1 MFTSSL
7 SLLSKY
13 FDLACH
19 QAMISRLSRVCLL
32 ILVSFI
38 CLGLTNKSYAELSTS
53 MILAKMKAIQ
63 HAENNNEKRQN
74 KEQKEVLE
82 NQGLSN
88 LATDNDTKANT
99 ATTINTPST
108 APKANTLIGQLAQQ
122 GYALMFFFD
131 SQCPHCENFA
141 PVVKGVASEYGFNT
155 FAFTFDQK
163 GLPSFP
169 YPAPV
174 TKTIYHAYYGNVRP
188 FYPVLVLQNV
198 NTMAFYIISKGETS
212 KPLLEQT
219 LQRYAKE
226 LLA

>member
-1 MFTSSL
+1 MFTSSH
-7 SLLSKY
+7 SFLSKC
-13 FDLACH
+13 FALSFN
-19 QAMISRLSRVCLL
+19 QAMISRLSRLCLL
-32 ILVSFI
+32 IFVSFI

-53 MILAKMKAIQ
+53 MILAKTKAIQ
-63 HAENNNEKRQN
+63 YAEDNKGKREN
-74 KEQKEVLE
+74 KEQKRVLE
-82 NQGLSN
+82 NQGLRN
-88 LATDNDTKANT
+88 LAMDNETAANT
-99 ATTINTPST
+99 ARATNKPST
-108 APKANTLIGQLAQQ
+108 APKANTLIGELAQQ

-131 SQCPHCENFA
+131 SKCPHCENFA

-163 GLPSFP
+163 GLPTFP
-169 YPAPV
+169 HPAPV